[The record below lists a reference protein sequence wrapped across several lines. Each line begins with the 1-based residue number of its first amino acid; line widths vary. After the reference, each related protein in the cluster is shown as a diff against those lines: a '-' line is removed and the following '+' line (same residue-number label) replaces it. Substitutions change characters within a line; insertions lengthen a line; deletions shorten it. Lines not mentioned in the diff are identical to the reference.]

1 MPFGS
6 WRESELDTFQKIA
19 KGQLTFPRVLSSEA
33 EDLITKVSSLSSNFT
48 SNKSRNLLFLIVLPA
63 SSKLLCSC
71 LKLMKTCGLVAK
83 EVQNQS
89 RNIPGSM
96 VLNGKLLVTANFKF
110 LKR

>member
-19 KGQLTFPRVLSSEA
+19 KGQLTFPRGLSSEA
-33 EDLITKVSSLSSNFT
+33 EDLITKVSSLSANFT
-48 SNKSRNLLFLIVLPA
+48 SIKSRNLHFHCLTCVL
-63 SSKLLCSC
+63 KLLRSC

-83 EVQNQS
+83 EVLNQS

-96 VLNGKLLVTANFKF
+96 DLNGKLLVTANFKF